1 MFIDNLIIMR
11 VTLTVNA
18 DELKIAQ
25 LLAKFSEQYGTTY
38 TLKRNNGGFVLQ
50 MNVNQNNFGE
60 FVRRLNH
67 LKDCTFKVEEVHGGG
82 LLDKLNVSPTKTNV
96 DALVDK
102 TTVAKTDIDP
112 VDGGVIKLMGELW
125 FCRPEYE
132 EVIKEGAKVRV
143 VRVEGVSLIVE
154 EVK

>member
-1 MFIDNLIIMR
+1 MR

-25 LLAKFSEQYGTTY
+25 LLAKFSEQYGSTY
-38 TLKRNNGGFVLQ
+38 TLKRNDGGFILQ
-50 MNVNQNNFGE
+50 MNVNKDSFGE

-67 LKDCTFKVEEVHGGG
+67 LKDCAFKVEEVHGGG

-96 DALVDK
+96 DALVNK
-102 TTVAKTDIDP
+102 VTVAKTDIDP
-112 VDGGVIKLMGELW
+112 VDGGVVKLMGELW
-125 FCRPEYE
+125 FCRPESE
-132 EVIKEGAKVRV
+132 EVIKEGARVRV